1 MPSMAYPVCLSGN
14 TSSRRSSWRSFSFST
29 WSPRS
34 YHPCVTR
41 QGHGRHRHHPL
52 HGKGSVRFRG
62 VPCSAIDVSTSR
74 SGVSSSSSASSSSPP
89 SWCAPD
95 PDVKL
100 PPCLSGNF
108 APVVGDLTLP
118 EPLKVKSKNGHKNV
132 GIPADLDGVYMRNG
146 PNWSQE
152 PIYPQNAHWFDGDGM
167 VHYVRIENGVAEYGR
182 RYIRTR
188 GWEEEQAAS
197 KAVHVGMKDLWIIPD
212 VFYPRLAAKIA
223 QAVQHGAPDAP
234 FWVVQ
239 NKNVANNGLVYH
251 AGRLLATWEA
261 GWAYELST
269 DGELASR
276 GLCDFNGTA
285 RDNFFRPWRENFS
298 AHSKTCPVTGELI
311 YHGYSLIGPPNVM
324 LGVVDAETGSI
335 EHRVTVPTTRAT
347 LQHDL
352 AITGTR
358 TIILDQPLV
367 FNQPR
372 ALEKGRPFDFDA
384 NEPIRYGIIPRR
396 GNAEDVVWI
405 EEPAPSTGFA
415 FHVVNCWDDPQ
426 NDDRIVLYTSRMPE
440 TCALGMAES
449 NAALSTSANGSYDA
463 SVGCKDVGHLHRTVL
478 DVKTRSVVESVRVG
492 DIPSDFPTI
501 SPHVVGQPSRYAYS
515 VVPQD
520 SFLNGS
526 DVAVHGD
533 DAIPL
538 FDKVLK
544 HDLASGTVASTY
556 KLPAGRVC
564 GDIIFKSKS
573 ECSSESVDVSEN
585 GYVLVLSHAV
595 DADASFLEVVDGA
608 TLQQVCEIEIPVR
621 IPFGFHCAFLPAEV
635 LSTWR
640 SQCK

>member
-1 MPSMAYPVCLSGN
+1 M
-14 TSSRRSSWRSFSFST
+14 
-29 WSPRS
+29 
-34 YHPCVTR
+34 
-41 QGHGRHRHHPL
+41 
-52 HGKGSVRFRG
+52 
-62 VPCSAIDVSTSR
+62 
-74 SGVSSSSSASSSSPP
+74 
-89 SWCAPD
+89 
-95 PDVKL
+95 
-100 PPCLSGNF
+100 
-108 APVVGDLTLP
+108 
-118 EPLKVKSKNGHKNV
+118 

-463 SVGCKDVGHLHRTVL
+463 TVGCKDVGHLHRTVL